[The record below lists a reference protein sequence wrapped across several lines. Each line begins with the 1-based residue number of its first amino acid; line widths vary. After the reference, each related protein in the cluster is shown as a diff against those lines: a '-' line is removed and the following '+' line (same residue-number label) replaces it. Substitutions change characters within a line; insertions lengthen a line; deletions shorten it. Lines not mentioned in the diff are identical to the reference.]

1 MGCGNLY
8 RLWNSHLARK
18 GIIQFAALVLISQV
32 EMAYLPVA
40 GYLRQMDSR
49 AAELSL
55 TERAIAMESAYYYY
69 GAYITA
75 DSGAVAVDAEGT
87 GAAVAGIEATEAG
100 TEVNAGSAGTG
111 AAEAGAETEKIGV
124 NKAGTEAREGSE
136 IEGVSAAE
144 MTELAEFADSV
155 ADSNGEGGKS
165 GQDAPAETSEG
176 IRIQI
181 VDSSETGTP
190 TGIQIQPE
198 IQEEMLKE
206 QEAVLEAQGQE
217 KQKEQEGL
225 WNESTEIPQEEYFK
239 QMLRENGIEDVDNH
253 LAENEFRQNVESGQ
267 NAETDQGTAEN
278 ESFSYG
284 TSSSGF
290 ELAAVPAYTYD
301 WTKQWTEDDL
311 RSEFFAVDGSTSMK
325 EEYLDAERLLNED
338 LILNSGEE
346 TQGPQILIYHTHASE
361 DFVDSI
367 PGDPSTTIVG
377 AGDRL
382 TELLE
387 GYGFRVLHDTGVY
400 DQERDNAYEKAL
412 PAVEQI
418 LKENPSIEVVIDLH
432 RDEMAN
438 DRRLVMDLQGRPTA
452 RFMFF
457 NGLSY
462 LRKQGEISYLE
473 NPYILDNLAFSF
485 QAQVLANEYY
495 PGLTR
500 KIYLKAYRYNMHL
513 CPKSMLI
520 ELGAQN
526 NTVEEI
532 MNACDPLA
540 HVLAMVLKK
549 G

>member
-49 AAELSL
+49 VAELSL

-75 DSGAVAVDAEGT
+75 DSGAVDAEGAGT
-87 GAAVAGIEATEAG
+87 GTTEAG
-100 TEVNAGSAGTG
+100 TEAEATGVN
-111 AAEAGAETEKIGV
+111 EAGA
-124 NKAGTEAREGSE
+124 EAREGSE
-136 IEGVSAAE
+136 IEGVGATE
-144 MTELAEFADSV
+144 MTAL
-155 ADSNGEGGKS
+155 EGL
-165 GQDAPAETSEG
+165 Q
-176 IRIQI
+176 IQI
-181 VDSSETGTP
+181 MDSDEEETP

-198 IQEEMLKE
+198 VQEEMLRE
-206 QEAVLEAQGQE
+206 QEAALEAQGQE
-217 KQKEQEGL
+217 KQKEQDGL

-253 LAENEFRQNVESGQ
+253 LAENESRQNVESGQ
-267 NAETDQGTAEN
+267 NSDMDQGAAEN
-278 ESFSYG
+278 GSFSHG
-284 TSSSGF
+284 ATSSGF

-338 LILNSGEE
+338 LILNNKEE

-549 G
+549 R

>member
-1 MGCGNLY
+1 MGCESLY
-8 RLWNSHLARK
+8 RLWNSRLARK

-32 EMAYLPVA
+32 EWAYLPVA

-69 GAYITA
+69 GAYLTA
-75 DSGAVAVDAEGT
+75 DSEAVAVGVKDAGT
-87 GAAVAGIEATEAG
+87 QAAKTEESKTDAGVAEAVESETEAAKTAVDTAGAEKTETEAAKTEVGAAGAEITQTE
-100 TEVNAGSAGTG
+100 
-111 AAEAGAETEKIGV
+111 GAETEDAGGSELTERAELADLEAEGV
-124 NKAGTEAREGSE
+124 QDAQTEALE
-136 IEGVSAAE
+136 
-144 MTELAEFADSV
+144 EL
-155 ADSNGEGGKS
+155 
-165 GQDAPAETSEG
+165 
-176 IRIQI
+176 RIQI
-181 VDSSETGTP
+181 VDSDEQGTP
-190 TGIQIQPE
+190 AGIQIQPE
-198 IQEEMLKE
+198 IQEGMLKE
-206 QEAVLEAQGQE
+206 QNRSGN
-217 KQKEQEGL
+217 K
-225 WNESTEIPQEEYFK
+225 STEIPQEEYFK
-239 QMLRENGIEDVDNH
+239 QMLRENGMEDVDNN
-253 LAENEFRQNVESGQ
+253 LTESESGQ
-267 NAETDQGTAEN
+267 NEETGQGEEEN
-278 ESFSYG
+278 DGFSQG
-284 TSSSGF
+284 ASSSGF

-301 WTKQWTEDDL
+301 WTKQWTQDDL

-325 EEYLDAERLLNED
+325 EEYLNAERLLNED
-338 LILNSGEE
+338 LILNNEDE

-361 DFVDSI
+361 DFVDSV

-377 AGDRL
+377 AGERL
-382 TELLE
+382 AELLE
-387 GYGFRVLHDTGVY
+387 EYGFRVLHDTGVY

-418 LKENPSIEVVIDLH
+418 LKENPGIEVVIDLH

-462 LRKQGEISYLE
+462 LRRQGEISYLE

-549 G
+549 R